1 MTHNNITRT
10 ILAALMAIC
19 VSAAAARAEHVFL
32 KDGKIV
38 QGKITID
45 KKDSV
50 TLTLP
55 DNTQKVIARADI
67 LRILYSDEFLTKSVV
82 QLTSGEN
89 FEGFIVQEKRTEL
102 TIRKKLTEPGEQVI
116 PKDQVQLT
124 TKKRPSQLAA
134 RLIAGGF
141 TLKWSKPAGS
151 LKKFVV
157 YMKKEGEEYRAAGES
172 VKPELQIRK
181 GIQEGTAYK
190 FIVRLVDEDNY
201 ESPPSN
207 EITATSLK
215 KGEAL
220 PVYEDEVKKPEEP
233 KKEVPKKKE
242 EDKFSLAIGPY
253 GTGAIGLQYW
263 NNKSGQVGGAGGGIM
278 FDTAA
283 AKDKLLNMRTT
294 VAFSQNWEY
303 RYSKRPI
310 LLQIPIDLNPFGVP
324 YTARMFQ
331 TRYYRAKDMVKPYSI
346 DLSEAFGFGVV
357 RTPVVRF
364 WLGPE
369 YVLKLIT
376 TGSKRYLSVS
386 TGLGLVLGLNI
397 NLGSLIT
404 LTFSGSCRA
413 LYSFRYTEY
422 TTIDTSDFVPGSFTP
437 PLPVPYVLPDPR
449 VKTHDQDNG
458 IGVSGVLNIGVLFRI
473 NDQYAA
479 K

>member
-1 MTHNNITRT
+1 MTQNTMART

-19 VSAAAARAEHVFL
+19 VSATAAYAEHVFL

-55 DNTQKVIARADI
+55 DSTQKVIARADI
-67 LRILYSDEFLTKSVV
+67 LRILYSDDFLTKSLV
-82 QLTSGEN
+82 QLTNGEN

-102 TIRKKLTEPGEQVI
+102 TIRKKLSEPVEQVI
-116 PKDQVQLT
+116 PKDQIQLT

-134 RLIAGGF
+134 RLITGGF
-141 TLKWSKPAGS
+141 TLKWSKPVGS

-157 YMKKEGEEYRAAGES
+157 YMKKEGEEYKAAGES

-207 EITATSLK
+207 EITPTSLK
-215 KGEAL
+215 KGEAP
-220 PVYEDEVKKPEEP
+220 PVYEDEVKKTEE
-233 KKEVPKKKE
+233 PKKKE
-242 EDKFSLAIGPY
+242 EDKFSLALGPY
-253 GTGAIGLQYW
+253 GTGSIGLQYW

-283 AKDKLLNMRTT
+283 ARDTLLNMRTT
-294 VAFSQNWEY
+294 VAFSQNWDY
-303 RYSKRPI
+303 RYSRRP
-310 LLQIPIDLNPFGVP
+310 LLFIIPNFPIPG
-324 YTARMFQ
+324 YGTADIYQ
-331 TRYYRAKDMVKPYSI
+331 TKYYRAKDMVKPYSI

-376 TGSKRYLSVS
+376 TGSKKYLSVS

-404 LTFSGSCRA
+404 LTFSGACRA
-413 LYSFRYTEY
+413 LYSYRYTEY
-422 TTIDTSDFVPGSFTP
+422 TTIDTSDFVPGSFAP

-449 VKTHDQDNG
+449 VKKHDQDNG
-458 IGVSGVLNIGVLFRI
+458 IGISGVLNIGVLFRI
-473 NDQYAA
+473 NDTYSPAT